1 MHGAMGRDGI
11 QTSESQYEEIRNE
24 GARMFWLTTVVGVTG
39 LSLTTI
45 PAASLGISLGHGFV
59 RAILTSLFTIVFVSP
74 FVVLSAVR
82 ARRQTHAVERA
93 MEQLRGELVDA
104 LEEADAQGARRDVQA
119 RQQEFESRLGNA
131 LEMASNEDEVIEVV
145 ERAFTAT
152 VGDAPAELL
161 LADNSHAHLTRM
173 AASPSAGAE
182 MCTVES
188 PDQCPAARR
197 AQVQRFGDSEALDAC
212 PKLRNRPGG
221 RCSAV
226 CVPVSIMG
234 RTVGVIHVTGEAEQL
249 LDNQSVQYLSTLANQ
264 SGARAGLLRIMAD
277 TQLQASTDSL
287 TGLFNRRAF
296 EHAVRVLRADH
307 DTFAV
312 AMADLDHFKHLNDT
326 YGHDTGDR
334 ALRLFAQTLEAS
346 VRAGDV
352 VARHGGEEFAIV
364 LPSCDSLA
372 AVEILDRTRLAL
384 AVAAAEAGLPR
395 VTVSFG
401 VVEASSAEDL
411 TVSLARADA
420 ALLEAKREGRDRVVR
435 HVGTAE
441 AAAATTV

>member
-1 MHGAMGRDGI
+1 VARGDI
-11 QTSESQYEEIRNE
+11 ETSETRYQEIRSQ
-24 GARMFWLTTVVGVTG
+24 GDRMFWLTTIVGVTG
-39 LSLTTI
+39 LGLTTI
-45 PAASLGISLGHGFV
+45 PAASLGISLGHGFA
-59 RAILTSLFTIVFVSP
+59 RTLLTSLFTVAFVSP
-74 FVVLSAVR
+74 FVALSAVR
-82 ARRQTHAVERA
+82 ARRQTRAVEEA
-93 MEQLRGELVDA
+93 MEQLRTELVDA
-104 LEEADAQGARRDVQA
+104 LEDADAQATRREDQA
-119 RQQEFESRLGNA
+119 QQQDFESRLGNA
-131 LEMASNEDEVIEVV
+131 LEMASNEHEVIEVV

-152 VGDAPAELL
+152 IGEAPAELL

-173 AASPSAGAE
+173 AASPSAADE

-197 AQVQRFGDSEALDAC
+197 AQVQKFSDSEALDAC

-234 RTVGVIHVTGEAEQL
+234 RTVGVIHVTGEAEHL
-249 LDNQSVQYLSTLANQ
+249 PSDTSVQYLSTLANQ
-264 SGARAGLLRIMAD
+264 AGARTGLLRVMAD

-287 TGLFNRRAF
+287 TGLLNRRAF
-296 EHAVRVLRADH
+296 EHAVRTLRADH

-334 ALRLFAQTLEAS
+334 ALRLFSQTLEAS
-346 VRAGDV
+346 LRQGDV

-364 LPSCDSLA
+364 LPSCNSLD

-384 AVAAAEAGLPR
+384 AVAATEAGLPR

-411 TVSLARADA
+411 AVSLARADV
-420 ALLEAKREGRDRVVR
+420 ALLEAKRAGRDRVV
-435 HVGTAE
+435 HHPGASDLSMGSHPS
-441 AAAATTV
+441 